1 MTADVAPQRERPARR
16 RMARLSV
23 RDRIVVPLMIGIPLP
38 AVVAIPT
45 IFVFGVLRQCIGG
58 LTLGAHRG

>member
-23 RDRIVVPLMIGIPLP
+23 RDRLVVSLMIGIPLP

-45 IFVFGVLRQCIGG
+45 IFAFAVPRRCIGG
-58 LTLGAHRG
+58 PTPGANRG